1 MPPVRTWNDI
11 NTILDSIDWSEFFK
25 TIDENN
31 QFQALGR
38 SLKLFRQ
45 VDFMFTWRNEF
56 DRYQFSHNLRWK
68 ISIQSFYDINSVI
81 IY

>member
-45 VDFMFTWRNEF
+45 VDSMFTWRNEL
-56 DRYQFSHNLRWK
+56 DRYQFSHNLLNRVRIMK
-68 ISIQSFYDINSVI
+68 FLEIQPIH
-81 IY
+81 

>member
-38 SLKLFRQ
+38 SLNLLRQ
-45 VDFMFTWRNEF
+45 VRNELKRF
-56 DRYQFSHNLRWK
+56 QFSL
-68 ISIQSFYDINSVI
+68 Q
-81 IY
+81 

>member
-45 VDFMFTWRNEF
+45 FDFMFSWRNEF
-56 DRYQFSHNLRWK
+56 DRYQFSHNLLNRVRILK
-68 ISIQSFYDINSVI
+68 FLEIQPIH
-81 IY
+81 

>member
-56 DRYQFSHNLRWK
+56 DRYQFSHNLLIWVRMLK
-68 ISIQSFYDINSVI
+68 FLEIQPVH
-81 IY
+81 